1 MRFHILVERGRL
13 HRIRPDHHSHV
24 TASCPETRGAVLS
37 LPVAAQRKDTIAMGD
52 FRKYIIQYI
61 DHWFAFAEKLGL
73 GVNRIQD
80 IILVTGRHCAKSWV
94 NIAFHE
100 RLREAEISFGIQV
113 SGVSGVFIEQRQV
126 HGGAALRM
134 GPSGEVR

>member
-1 MRFHILVERGRL
+1 MKSGRL
-13 HRIRPDHHSHV
+13 HRTRPDHHSHV
-24 TASCPETRGAVLS
+24 TASCPEKRGAVLS

-52 FRKYIIQYI
+52 FRKWIIKHI
-61 DHWFAFAEKLGL
+61 DYWFAFAEKLGL

-80 IILVTGRHCAKSWV
+80 ITLVTGRHCAKSWI

-100 RLREAEISFGIQV
+100 GPREAEVSFGIQM
-113 SGVSGVFIEQRQV
+113 SGVAGVVIEQRQV
-126 HGGAALRM
+126 HGGAVLRI